1 MEFTERLPLPAIYFL
16 ARTKFADFKQDCI
29 NDAVI
34 NKLPKPKEVDI
45 KTWYNNLQQFCKCNI
60 KTKGITKRIYSYS
73 AKTPAGLGGR
83 LFCGGSVQ
91 GIWGKYRGLLMRDI
105 STDLDMVNAHPVIL
119 RYICHLHDIHCPH
132 LEYYIN
138 HRDECLKQFP
148 SRASGKRAY
157 LCATNMDKI
166 SRNPENPEQFKDYD
180 KEMKQIQKKLIEKH
194 EYQAIFDT
202 VPIEKRDSNYNGC
215 AINRILC
222 YYENIILQHAIHIL
236 NTKQIEIAVLMMD
249 GAIIYGNYYDN
260 MELLSE
266 ITNYVNE
273 QMSNLNMTWAYKEHD
288 MTLSIPDDFDE
299 TDTVEEDVAKFDDMK
314 FDAVVERFEKQHAKI
329 LDTGIFIKQTEDGV
343 VYMSRATFVCAYEH
357 MTYVSMIYDKEG
369 VLQADHKNFISKW
382 MRDNPSQRKYET
394 VGCFPNPSK
403 CPENVFNTWIPF
415 VMEKVTEWKHHEE
428 GLKTIRKHIKILCN
442 NSVEVAEYFEKWIA
456 QMIQYPEVKSICPVL
471 ISKEGAGKGTL
482 MQLFAKM
489 FGSKKIF
496 ETADPSRDVWG
507 NFNGRMAA
515 GFLVNLNELSKK
527 DTMDAEGRMKAL
539 ITDPT
544 LSINSKGVNQ
554 FEIQSYHRFIITTN
568 KEEPVTTTKDDRRK
582 LIIRTSDELCGN
594 KEYFSEMYELLD
606 NVDVIKTCYEYFKGI
621 PDMASFGKL
630 PIPTTVYQKDMAE
643 LSASPIELW
652 MKHYVEKIDMSI
664 PLEEGEDD
672 PLSMPTERFYKLF
685 MNWCEKYGSEFDR
698 KISCVQFGVRL
709 QRLNLPGLSTKHT
722 KKGNNKVIDLEV
734 MHRHFGIGC
743 RITTL

>member
-1 MEFTERLPLPAIYFL
+1 MEFIERLPLRPIHFL
-16 ARTKFADFKQDCI
+16 ARIKFDDFKQDCI
-29 NDAVI
+29 NDAII
-34 NKLPKPKEVDI
+34 NKLEKPKEIDI

-60 KTKGITKRIYSYS
+60 KTKGITKRVYSYS
-73 AKTPAGLGGR
+73 AKSPAGLGGR

-105 STDLDMVNAHPVIL
+105 STDLDMANAHPVAL

-148 SRASGKRAY
+148 SREVGKRAY
-157 LCATNMDKI
+157 LCATNMDKL
-166 SRNPENPEQFKDYD
+166 SRKSENPEQFKCYD
-180 KEMKQIQKKLIEKH
+180 KEMKQIQKKLIGLS
-194 EYQAIFDT
+194 EYQALFDT
-202 VPIEKRDSNYNGC
+202 VPVEKRESNYNGC

-222 YYENIILQHAIHIL
+222 YYENIILQHAIHFL
-236 NTKQIEIAVLMMD
+236 NTKQIEVAVPMFD
-249 GAIIYGNYYDN
+249 GAIIYGNYYDD
-260 MELLSE
+260 MDLLSE
-266 ITNYVNE
+266 ITNYVNQ
-273 QMSNLNMTWAYKEHD
+273 QMPNLNMTWSYKEHD
-288 MTLSIPDDFDE
+288 TSLSIPDDFDE
-299 TDTVEEDVAKFDDMK
+299 SEKEVDELEDIM
-314 FDAVVERFEKQHAKI
+314 FDAVAKKFELQHAKI
-329 LDTGIFIKQTEDGV
+329 LNAGIFIKQTEDEV
-343 VYMSRATFVCAYEH
+343 VYMSKSMFVCAYEH
-357 MTYVSMIYDKEG
+357 MKCIKMVSDNDGGYRPKS
-369 VLQADHKNFISKW
+369 VNFINNWIK
-382 MRDNPSQRKYET
+382 DNPSQRQYET

-403 CPENVFNTWIPF
+403 CPTNVFNTWIPF
-415 VMEKVTEWKHHEE
+415 VMEKVSEWKHHQE
-428 GLKTIRKHIKILCN
+428 GLDMIRNHIKILCN

-482 MQLFAKM
+482 MQLFSKM

-568 KEEPVTTTKDDRRK
+568 KEEPVSTTKDDRRK

-594 KEYFSEMYELLD
+594 KEYFGKMYELLD
-606 NVDVIKTCYEYFKGI
+606 NVDVIKTCYEYFKSI
-621 PDMASFGKL
+621 PDMASFGRL
-630 PIPTTVYQKDMAE
+630 PIPTTAYQTEMAE

-652 MKHYVEKIDMSI
+652 MKYYVERLDVSKPVED
-664 PLEEGEDD
+664 GQDD
-672 PLSMPTERFYKLF
+672 PLSMSTEKFYKRF
-685 MNWCEKYGSEFDR
+685 MDWCEKYGSEFDK

-709 QRLNLPGLSTKHT
+709 QRLNLTGLSTKHT
-722 KKGNNKVIDLEV
+722 KKGNHKVIDLEV
-734 MHRHFGIGC
+734 MKKHFGIGC
-743 RITTL
+743 LITTR